1 MPRAAKT
8 NKNKQAKKKRMMP
21 RRKKKM
27 NTKVK
32 KMKVMKSFIKD
43 PNLII
48 ASISCQK

>member
-8 NKNKQAKKKRMMP
+8 NKNKQVKKKRMML
-21 RRKKKM
+21 RRKRM